1 MAINF
6 SQQVYAPTYDV
17 FARPVTFMPKNLPS
31 YEGRGIY
38 TTQKFDLET
47 ETSALFS
54 DAQTILDI
62 LESEFTTIPNQ
73 GDQLFIPEHIGIPEA
88 GTFEVL
94 DIDTNGGGES
104 TLAIRKVL
112 VSKP

>member
-17 FARPVTFMPKNLPS
+17 FARPITFMPKVGPS
-31 YEGRGIY
+31 FEGRGIY
-38 TTQKFDLET
+38 TTQKFDIET
-47 ETSALFS
+47 ESAAIFS

-62 LESEFTTIPNQ
+62 LEAEFTTIPAQ
-73 GDQLFIPEHIGIPEA
+73 GDKLFIPTHIGMPEV
-88 GTFEVL
+88 GTFEIL
-94 DIDTNGGGES
+94 DIDTNGFES

-112 VSKP
+112 VAKP